1 MKILRRSSKKLKRRS
16 RRARS
21 RRGLSGA
28 PALYPALLIMNIA
41 FITPEGEPF
50 IAKAEY
56 VLINQIDT
64 VTLKQENDTIII
76 YEGDDP
82 DAKDNSRAEE

>member
-1 MKILRRSSKKLKRRS
+1 
-16 RRARS
+16 
-21 RRGLSGA
+21 
-28 PALYPALLIMNIA
+28 MNIA

-82 DAKDNSRAEE
+82 DGTDNAGTKE